1 MAPTGAAAAP
11 LGAVAALAGISATP
25 TGVVAAL
32 TGTVAT
38 LAGLLRK
45 FMKAIR
51 KTIATRANGMARLTT
66 YGMARMTNP
75 QHSRAMEPLT
85 ICIKDSRYRGFSLAG
100 CPACCEADEF
110 GKSRSAANAR
120 E

>member
-1 MAPTGAAAAP
+1 MAPAGAAAAP
-11 LGAVAALAGISATP
+11 LGAAAALAGISALTE
-25 TGVVAAL
+25 VVAAL

-51 KTIATRANGMARLTT
+51 KTSATRANGMARLTT